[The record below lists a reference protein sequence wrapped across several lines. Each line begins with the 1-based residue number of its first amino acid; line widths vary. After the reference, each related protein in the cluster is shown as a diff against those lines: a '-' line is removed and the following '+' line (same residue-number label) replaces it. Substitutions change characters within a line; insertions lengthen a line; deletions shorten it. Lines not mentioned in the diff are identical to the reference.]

1 MMTRTVLLI
10 LMLLLTGSMV
20 GAAGI
25 TELEAR
31 APRLHDLYCKSCH
44 TATDYLLD
52 TRKINSRQQLQN
64 HVAGYRGK
72 QAPVSEAEIRA
83 IADYLW
89 EFYYSEPL
97 ED

>member
-1 MMTRTVLLI
+1 VTRTALLI
-10 LMLLLTGSMV
+10 LMPLLAVSSV
-20 GAAGI
+20 AAGT

-31 APRLHDLYCKSCH
+31 APRLHDLYCKFCH
-44 TATDYLLD
+44 SASDYLSD
-52 TRKINSRQQLQN
+52 TRKLNSQGQLRS

-72 QAPVSEAEIRA
+72 QAPVSEDEIRA

>member
-1 MMTRTVLLI
+1 MGRAMLFV
-10 LMLLLTGSMV
+10 LMLIVAGTSI
-20 GAAGI
+20 AAGT

-44 TATDYLLD
+44 TATSYLLD
-52 TRKINSRQQLQN
+52 TRKINSREQLQK

-72 QAPVSEAEIRA
+72 QAPVSEEEIRA

>member
-1 MMTRTVLLI
+1 MVRTALLI
-10 LMLLLTGSMV
+10 LMLVMAGSSV
-20 GAAGI
+20 AAGT

-31 APRLHDLYCKSCH
+31 APRLHDLYCKFCH
-44 TATDYLLD
+44 SATDYLLD
-52 TRKINSRQQLQN
+52 TRKINSQEQLRS

-72 QAPVSEAEIRA
+72 QAPVSEDEIQA

-89 EFYYSEPL
+89 EFYYSES

>member
-1 MMTRTVLLI
+1 MRVRI
-10 LMLLLTGSMV
+10 AGFILLLV
-20 GAAGI
+20 LAGEAFAGT

-31 APRLHDLYCKSCH
+31 APRLHDLYCKFCH
-44 TATDYLLD
+44 SASDYLLD
-52 TRKINSRQQLQN
+52 TRNINSQEQLRS

-72 QAPVSEAEIRA
+72 QAPVSEDEIRA

>member
-1 MMTRTVLLI
+1 MSVRIAGLI
-10 LMLLLTGSMV
+10 LLLVL
-20 GAAGI
+20 AGEALAGT

-44 TATDYLLD
+44 TATRYLLD
-52 TRKINSRQQLQN
+52 TRKISNREQLQE

-72 QAPVSEAEIRA
+72 QAPVSEDEIRA

-89 EFYYSEPL
+89 EYYYSEPL

>member
-1 MMTRTVLLI
+1 MGRTLVSI
-10 LMLLLTGSMV
+10 LMLIVAGNSV
-20 GAAGI
+20 AAGM

-44 TATDYLLD
+44 TATLYLLD
-52 TRKINSRQQLQN
+52 GRKLGSRQQLQK

-72 QAPVSEAEIRA
+72 QAPVSEDEIRA

-89 EFYYSEPL
+89 EYYYSESL